1 MSSRVIADALRING
15 KVIDLRALP
24 AGYVLGRVGQY
35 GGRVPSAALTAAPAA
50 LRIGDDVYPIGAVA
64 DGEYLQ
70 RSGASIV
77 GGAGGGG
84 GGGGGLTYTQA
95 RAAAWLVG

>member
-1 MSSRVIADALRING
+1 MSSRVVADALRING

-50 LRIGDDVYPIGAVA
+50 IRIGDDVYAIGAVA
-64 DGEYLQ
+64 DGEYLT
-70 RSGASIV
+70 RSGGTIV
-77 GGAGGGG
+77 GAAGGG